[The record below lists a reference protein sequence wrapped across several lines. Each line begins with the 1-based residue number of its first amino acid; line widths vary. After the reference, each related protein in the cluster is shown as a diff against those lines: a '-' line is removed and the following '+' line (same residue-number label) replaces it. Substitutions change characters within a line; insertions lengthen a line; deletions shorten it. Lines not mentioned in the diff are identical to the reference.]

1 MKRAFW
7 KKKIVRDLY
16 ELWKRKEMKKAIDD
30 MGQRNKEKKY
40 VGEKAGRLE
49 TGKKK
54 ASTAAMKSN
63 TVSNFL
69 FQIILDSF

>member
-1 MKRAFW
+1 
-7 KKKIVRDLY
+7 
-16 ELWKRKEMKKAIDD
+16 MKKAIDD